1 MWQVE
6 GDYNKVLDKCAECR
20 DGLGPICDNIA
31 LGTALEELWNRGAPC
46 STPDGVTGEG
56 DEDGECRCCLQVP
69 YIYFWSSCPSQPGAG
84 VSIIE
89 GAHRGKRLLH
99 TSVSHDL
106 DDAMLQDRADSHA
119 WP

>member
-1 MWQVE
+1 MDARSQRRAAPGRKSLWFVAAPIVHSGKLLVCQVE

-56 DEDGECRCCLQVP
+56 DEDGGSRCCLQVP
-69 YIYFWSSCPSQPGAG
+69 YTSGLHALRSLGPGSPS
-84 VSIIE
+84 
-89 GAHRGKRLLH
+89 
-99 TSVSHDL
+99 
-106 DDAMLQDRADSHA
+106 
-119 WP
+119 